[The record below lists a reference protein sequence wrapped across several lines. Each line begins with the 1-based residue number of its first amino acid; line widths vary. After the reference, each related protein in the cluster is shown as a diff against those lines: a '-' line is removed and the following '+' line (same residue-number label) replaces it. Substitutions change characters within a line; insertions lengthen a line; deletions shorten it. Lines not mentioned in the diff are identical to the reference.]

1 MMQKV
6 RNQPLPCGHRPLPAC
21 RHTISGSLDSP
32 HRGSFHLSLAVLV
45 HYRSTG
51 SIQACEMVLADSGRI
66 ARVPPYLGTPLG
78 QDPVSAT
85 GLSPSVARLSRRL
98 AYRSLVLIAVPQPQA
113 SFLTWFGLLRF
124 RSPLLAESR
133 LFSSPRGTEMFHFPR
148 FARSLL
154 FIQSDVRRHYPPWVS
169 PFGHRR
175 IKAWLAAPRR
185 FSQLPTSF
193 FASCRLGIHRV
204 PFVAWSSLFFVQPS
218 CCLEDQGPARHLQR
232 PPRRRFSL
240 LPTCAYAIVKEHPKK
255 PVEPIGIE
263 PTTSSLQSWR
273 SPS

>member
-6 RNQPLPCGHRPLPAC
+6 RNQAFPCGHSPLPAC

-78 QDPVSAT
+78 RFPVSTT
-85 GLSPSVARLSRRL
+85 GLSPSVACLSRQL
-98 AYRSLVLIAVPQPQA
+98 VYRESVLNAVPQPRT
-113 SFLTWFGLLRF
+113 SFLGRFSLLRF

-133 LFSSPRGTEMFHFPR
+133 LFSFPRGTEMFHFPR
-148 FARSLL
+148 FAPSHLC
-154 FIQSDVRRHYPPWVS
+154 IQWEVRRHYPPWVS
-169 PFGHRR
+169 PFGHPR
-175 IKAWLAAPRR
+175 IKAWLAAPRG

-204 PFVAWSSLFFVQPS
+204 PFVAWSSLFLVHF
-218 CCLEDQGPARHLQR
+218 
-232 PPRRRFSL
+232 RRAK
-240 LPTCAYAIVKEHPKK
+240 T
-255 PVEPIGIE
+255 G
-263 PTTSSLQSWR
+263 
-273 SPS
+273 

>member
-6 RNQPLPCGHRPLPAC
+6 RNQAFPCGHSPLPAC
-21 RHTISGSLDSP
+21 RHTISGSLNSP

-51 SIQACEMVLADSGRI
+51 SIQAYEMVLADSGRI

-78 QDPVSAT
+78 QPPVSTT

-98 AYRSLVLIAVPQPQA
+98 VYRELVLSAVPLPRR
-113 SFLTWFGLLRF
+113 SFLRRFGLFRF

-133 LFSSPRGTEMFHFPR
+133 LLSFPRGTEMFHFPR
-148 FARSLL
+148 FAPSHLCIRWA
-154 FIQSDVRRHYPPWVS
+154 VRRHYPPWVS

-204 PFVAWSSLFFVQPS
+204 PFVAWS
-218 CCLEDQGPARHLQR
+218 
-232 PPRRRFSL
+232 
-240 LPTCAYAIVKEHPKK
+240 
-255 PVEPIGIE
+255 
-263 PTTSSLQSWR
+263 
-273 SPS
+273 

>member
-1 MMQKV
+1 MQKV

-98 AYRSLVLIAVPQPQA
+98 AYKVLVLNAVPQPRT
-113 SFLTWFGLLRF
+113 SFLGRFSLLRF
-124 RSPLLAESR
+124 RSPLLAESL
-133 LFSSPRGTEMFHFPR
+133 LFSFPRGTEMFHFPR

-154 FIQSDVRRHYPPWVS
+154 CVQSDVRRHCPPWVS
-169 PFGHRR
+169 PFGYRR
-175 IKAWLAAPRR
+175 IIAWLAAPRR

-204 PFVAWSSLFFVQPS
+204 PFVAWSSLFFVQLS
-218 CCLEDQGPARHLQR
+218 LRCLEDQGPARHNLKD
-232 PPRRRFSL
+232 RRAGVSLYCLLAHMQFSKSGQL
-240 LPTCAYAIVKEHPKK
+240 GLGLVGGP
-255 PVEPIGIE
+255 G
-263 PTTSSLQSWR
+263 
-273 SPS
+273 